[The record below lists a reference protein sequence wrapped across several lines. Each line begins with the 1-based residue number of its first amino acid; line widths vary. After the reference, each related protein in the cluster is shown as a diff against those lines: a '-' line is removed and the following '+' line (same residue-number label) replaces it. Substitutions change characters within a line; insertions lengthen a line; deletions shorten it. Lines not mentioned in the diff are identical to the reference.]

1 MDSRLNLCLVLNF
14 SFFSVILL
22 IAIIYLPPTSED
34 SRLDISKWITY
45 FSGFQVF
52 CCKNKRAELSDFY
65 SSFQSKITEIMIISL
80 IFLYTKFSLS
90 INLML
95 IVYAEQIKVIYLL
108 ELKFY
113 DSITP

>member
-1 MDSRLNLCLVLNF
+1 MSPVD
-14 SFFSVILL
+14 
-22 IAIIYLPPTSED
+22 
-34 SRLDISKWITY
+34 
-45 FSGFQVF
+45 
-52 CCKNKRAELSDFY
+52 DFY

-90 INLML
+90 INLMHFA
-95 IVYAEQIKVIYLL
+95 YAEQIKVIYLL